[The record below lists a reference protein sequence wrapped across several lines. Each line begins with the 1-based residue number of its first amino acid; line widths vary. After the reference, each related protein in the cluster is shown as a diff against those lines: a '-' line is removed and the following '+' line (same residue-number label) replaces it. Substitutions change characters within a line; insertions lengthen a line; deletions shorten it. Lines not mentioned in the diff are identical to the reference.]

1 MPKAP
6 VMVWLLATLLVAMA
20 SRIAE
25 LFDEQR
31 NVTVELR
38 AMQLSAM
45 RARWLTKAHASTP
58 SFQHPLRRA
67 LVVLHVESV
76 PKQRA
81 HGRRR
86 TARGPPGGRPRER
99 TWTRRQ
105 RPTEEKTC

>member
-6 VMVWLLATLLVAMA
+6 VMVWLLAMLLVAMA
-20 SRIAE
+20 TRIAE

-31 NVTVELR
+31 NVAVELR

-58 SFQHPLRRA
+58 SLEHPLRRA
-67 LVVLHVESV
+67 LVVLHVESI
-76 PKQRA
+76 PKPRA

-86 TARGPPGGRPRER
+86 TARGPPGGRRRER

-105 RPTEEKTC
+105 RRTEEKRC